1 MASVFSKIFAGEIPC
16 FEVYRSQ
23 NVLVFMDIKPLT
35 QGHCLVIP
43 KNEVDHYHHLPQEIA
58 VEVHKTALKVAKALQ
73 QVTGAER
80 IGWVVAGFEVA
91 HAHVHLIPC
100 NTMEEMSFE
109 NNRLETDSDA
119 LREMAQRITA
129 ALT

>member
-16 FEVYRSQ
+16 FEIYRSQ

-35 QGHCLVIP
+35 QGHCLVVP
-43 KNEVDHYHHLPQEIA
+43 KNEVDHYHRLPQEIA
-58 VEVHKTALKVAKALQ
+58 AEVHQTALKVAKALQ
-73 QVTGAER
+73 LVTDAER
-80 IGWVVAGFEVA
+80 IGWVIAGFEVA
-91 HAHVHLIPC
+91 HAHLHLIPC

-109 NNRLETDSDA
+109 RDRLEPDPSE
-119 LREMAQRITA
+119 LREMAQQIAA